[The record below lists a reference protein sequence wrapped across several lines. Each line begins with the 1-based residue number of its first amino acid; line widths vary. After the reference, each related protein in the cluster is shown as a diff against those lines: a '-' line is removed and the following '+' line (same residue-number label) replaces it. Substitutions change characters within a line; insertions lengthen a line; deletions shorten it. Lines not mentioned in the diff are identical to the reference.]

1 MKKDW
6 QSSKRVMEHRDHAMT
21 KSHLV
26 IYLAPGPVFQWSG
39 YSDTQSNATRESLK
53 ELARRRNN

>member
-1 MKKDW
+1 MG
-6 QSSKRVMEHRDHAMT
+6 RRDHAMM
-21 KSHLV
+21 KSQMV